1 MSGRGRGR
9 GSGDVRMNIY
19 SDLKKLMP
27 DIMSTR
33 NYELIAKFIKLLETY
48 KSNNTTSRGYT
59 TFKNPHSSEHTGF
72 QNPHVIQYT
81 NVTKLVN
88 KLGSVWTHKLE
99 EEYLNE
105 YGTEIDM
112 GKMSL
117 PAFIRSTRGI
127 HAVQSKK
134 DNTKYFIAPNGPHVD
149 EPELDESESCDEPEC
164 CDEPEPDGW
173 DESETHT
180 ISFNTVESGSV
191 TNESPDPE

>member
-19 SDLKKLMP
+19 SDLEKLMP

-59 TFKNPHSSEHTGF
+59 AFKTPHSSEHTGF
-72 QNPHVIQYT
+72 QNPRVIQYT

-99 EEYLNE
+99 EEYLKE

-117 PAFIRSTRGI
+117 PVFIRSTRGV
-127 HAVQSKK
+127 HAVRSIK
-134 DNTKYFIAPNGPHVD
+134 DDTKYFIVPNGPHVD
-149 EPELDESESCDEPEC
+149 EPELDEPELDEPDKG
-164 CDEPEPDGW
+164 DELDGW

-180 ISFNTVESGSV
+180 IPFNTDDCASST